1 MVPGPLVEMRNIY
14 KAFGGIRAVDGVSI
28 AAKKGEVLGIV
39 GHNGAG
45 KSTLIK
51 ILSGAYSMDDG
62 EILIGGS
69 QAVINNPRDAQSYGI
84 ETLYQDLA
92 LAPNL
97 NGAANLFLGREKTT
111 GLGRVNNE
119 QMLRSTREVVNRIN
133 PNFKAIDE
141 PVFRL
146 SGGQQQSIAIARALY
161 FNAKVLIMDE
171 PTAALGP
178 NESAMFQELVVR
190 LRDEGLAML
199 LISHD
204 LHQVFDMSDRIMVM
218 AGGREV
224 GTHSTKDVTSDEILS
239 MIIMGQSFSRPDSV
253 SELG

>member
-1 MVPGPLVEMRNIY
+1 MVSSPLVEMRNIY

-111 GLGRVNNE
+111 GLG
-119 QMLRSTREVVNRIN
+119 
-133 PNFKAIDE
+133 
-141 PVFRL
+141 L
-146 SGGQQQSIAIARALY
+146 S
-161 FNAKVLIMDE
+161 LIH
-171 PTAALGP
+171 
-178 NESAMFQELVVR
+178 
-190 LRDEGLAML
+190 
-199 LISHD
+199 I
-204 LHQVFDMSDRIMVM
+204 
-218 AGGREV
+218 
-224 GTHSTKDVTSDEILS
+224 
-239 MIIMGQSFSRPDSV
+239 
-253 SELG
+253 